1 MSGLIKS
8 LCLYCSVVDT
18 LLLPARRTTWGGQR
32 DHRPVIGEVDVRLSG
47 TDRVLGDRSTVK
59 DDPDHSSEAAAAI
72 SLPATSE

>member
-18 LLLPARRTTWGGQR
+18 LPLPARRTTWGGQR
-32 DHRPVIGEVDVRLSG
+32 DHRPVIGEVDMRLSG
-47 TDRVLGDRSTVK
+47 TDRVRGDRSIVK
-59 DDPDHSSEAAAAI
+59 DDPNHISEAAAMK